1 MVTHQYSGTA
11 LLGPELEPTKATI
24 YCADGIIT
32 AIEEEKNSSPYWI
45 CPGFCNAHTH
55 LADTLAMDVPRTG
68 SLESLV
74 TPPNGL
80 KHRILNTS
88 SESALINGMLFSLQT
103 LSAAGTSSCIDFR
116 EGGAKGALHLI
127 QAAELHKKYHPHSC
141 TPIIL
146 GRNGGEQL
154 KKTHGAG
161 ISSTRDEPNYQEIA
175 AEMRKQ
181 GKIIAFHA
189 GERDSHDIDP
199 AISCDPDLIV
209 HATHA
214 TQKQIQTLSDQQIPV
229 CVCPRSNFILGVT
242 NSAQHPP
249 IQHMLDADIPLS
261 LGTDNVMFV
270 QPDLL
275 LELKLLDTIYHID
288 PKDALIM
295 AISGSSIHRRSPYI
309 NIGNPANLFLIDP
322 TRSNLQFSRDP
333 LATIVRRVTAFDII
347 DTYFP
352 YD

>member
-1 MVTHQYSGTA
+1 MVTQQYSGTA
-11 LLGPELEPTKATI
+11 FLGPELEPTKATI
-24 YCADGIIT
+24 YCTHGIIT
-32 AIEEEKNSSPYWI
+32 AIEEEKNPSPYWI

-80 KHRILNTS
+80 KHRILNAS
-88 SESALINGMLFSLQT
+88 SETDLINGMLSSLQT
-103 LSAAGTSSCIDFR
+103 LSATGTSSCIDFR
-116 EGGAKGALHLI
+116 EGGVQGALHLV
-127 QAAELHKKYHPHSC
+127 QAAELHKKYAPHPC

-146 GRNGGEQL
+146 GRGGGEHLQ
-154 KKTHGAG
+154 KTHGAG
-161 ISSTRDEPNYQEIA
+161 ISSTRDEPNYQEIV

-181 GKIIAFHA
+181 GKLIAFHA
-189 GERDSHDIDP
+189 GERDSHDIDS
-199 AISCDPDLIV
+199 ALSCDPDLLV

-214 TQKQIQTLSDQQIPV
+214 TSNQIKTFSDKQIPV
-229 CVCPRSNFILGVT
+229 CVCPRSNFILGT
-242 NSAQHPP
+242 ANSAQHPP
-249 IQHMLDADIPLS
+249 IQQMLDADIPLS

-275 LELKLLDTIYHID
+275 SELKVLDTIYHID
-288 PKDALIM
+288 PKDAIRM
-295 AISGSSIHRRSPYI
+295 AISGSCIHHQSPYI
-309 NIGNPANLFLIDP
+309 STKNHANFFVIDP

-333 LATIVRRVTAFDII
+333 LATIVRRVTASDIV

-352 YD
+352 HQ